1 MQGVRVS
8 PVQWNMRTFAKLM
21 KILQD
26 TEETTQK
33 AERGIL
39 CSDNGLRS
47 DPSIVDEYLQV

>member
-1 MQGVRVS
+1 MS
-8 PVQWNMRTFAKLM
+8 PAQWNMRTFDNLM

-26 TEETTQK
+26 TEGDQEETTQK

-39 CSDNGLRS
+39 CSENGLRS